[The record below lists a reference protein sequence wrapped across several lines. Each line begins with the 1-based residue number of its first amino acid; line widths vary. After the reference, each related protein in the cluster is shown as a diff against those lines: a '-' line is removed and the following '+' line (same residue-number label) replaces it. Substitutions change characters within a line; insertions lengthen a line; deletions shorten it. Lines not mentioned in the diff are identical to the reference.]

1 MAPSPRNHHW
11 FSCNITTSLSNQDWN
26 NFSARQYAQQGALG
40 AFELLA
46 NAVAGD
52 LVPVYLCSSDRELTS
67 QRLEGCVRHRLVV
80 FANGSLVLCL
90 WFLHELHQFFGRL
103 SIIAKSD
110 AFLHLLGWHKLYVA
124 VLVVVHLDFQDSN
137 NLRLLA
143 GYGDSPLTS
152 PAAVP
157 VVLRLE
163 LMVLNTADD
172 GLTVLRKTLVRHHHN
187 KESFLFVCHLC
198 WFGECGRHSMS
209 IVVQG
214 VGSHLRFYCCSE
226 TFHLHKPITSSI
238 DNCEDERC
246 QHPDIDSPQ
255 NLDSRVCSQRL
266 LFSGDHTWTTAATWG
281 QQTSHCQDHY
291 GQSQVLAT
299 LSHPPERLAI
309 RKRQWEEH
317 KLMNFQS
324 GV

>member
-1 MAPSPRNHHW
+1 MQTCCKKGGKR
-11 FSCNITTSLSNQDWN
+11 QD
-26 NFSARQYAQQGALG
+26 
-40 AFELLA
+40 
-46 NAVAGD
+46 
-52 LVPVYLCSSDRELTS
+52 
-67 QRLEGCVRHRLVV
+67 
-80 FANGSLVLCL
+80 
-90 WFLHELHQFFGRL
+90 
-103 SIIAKSD
+103 
-110 AFLHLLGWHKLYVA
+110 
-124 VLVVVHLDFQDSN
+124 HLDFQDSN

-226 TFHLHKPITSSI
+226 TFHLHKPITASI

-246 QHPDIDSPQ
+246 QHPDMLIHLRIWTPGFVV
-255 NLDSRVCSQRL
+255 RGFFSQVIILERL
-266 LFSGDHTWTTAATWG
+266 LRPVKNILE
-281 QQTSHCQDHY
+281 
-291 GQSQVLAT
+291 QVA
-299 LSHPPERLAI
+299 
-309 RKRQWEEH
+309 
-317 KLMNFQS
+317 
-324 GV
+324 

>member
-1 MAPSPRNHHW
+1 MQTCCKKGGKR
-11 FSCNITTSLSNQDWN
+11 QD
-26 NFSARQYAQQGALG
+26 
-40 AFELLA
+40 
-46 NAVAGD
+46 
-52 LVPVYLCSSDRELTS
+52 
-67 QRLEGCVRHRLVV
+67 
-80 FANGSLVLCL
+80 
-90 WFLHELHQFFGRL
+90 
-103 SIIAKSD
+103 
-110 AFLHLLGWHKLYVA
+110 
-124 VLVVVHLDFQDSN
+124 HLDFQDSN

-266 LFSGDHTWTTAATWG
+266 LFSGDHT
-281 QQTSHCQDHY
+281 
-291 GQSQVLAT
+291 
-299 LSHPPERLAI
+299 
-309 RKRQWEEH
+309 
-317 KLMNFQS
+317 
-324 GV
+324 